1 MKNSARNWW
10 IGGAI
15 VVVLIVLITWAG
27 TRPEEVRQSTSG
39 TSVAVSAPPVS
50 GRAGSPVPL
59 TWGVQ
64 APVGAIATHT
74 ATHWGTSSTSGELG
88 TEVAPGSAGYPNL
101 LPDYAQG
108 SFALPRT
115 FTGAVT
121 FPSTGTYYYR
131 AHAII
136 DGKNYWSPEYS
147 VVVQ

>member
-1 MKNSARNWW
+1 MKKSARNWW
-10 IGGAI
+10 VGGAI
-15 VVVLIVLITWAG
+15 VIVLIALITWAG
-27 TRPEEVRQSTSG
+27 TMAEEVQQSTSG
-39 TSVAVSAPPVS
+39 TAVEVSAPPAS

-64 APVGAIATHT
+64 APVGAVATHT
-74 ATHWGTSSTSGELG
+74 AIHWGTNSVAGELG
-88 TEVAPGSAGYPNL
+88 TDVGPGAAGYPNL

-121 FPSTGTYYYR
+121 FPAAGTYSYR

-136 DGKNYWSPEYS
+136 DGKNYWSPEYT
-147 VVVQ
+147 VVIQ